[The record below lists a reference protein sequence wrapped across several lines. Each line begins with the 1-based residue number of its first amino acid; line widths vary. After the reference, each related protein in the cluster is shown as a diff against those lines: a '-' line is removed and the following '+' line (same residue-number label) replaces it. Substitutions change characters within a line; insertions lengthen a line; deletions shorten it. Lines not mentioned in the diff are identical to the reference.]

1 MFEKARVRGSI
12 VAALGI
18 SCAVLILPGL
28 AATRAHAQTLTT
40 LCSFNGSNGQA
51 PRSSLTLVGST
62 LYGTTYLGG
71 ANGDG
76 TVFSIA
82 TSGGSPTTLCS
93 LNYSNGE
100 APYAS
105 LTPAGSMLYGTT
117 AGGGANGDGTVF
129 SIATSGG
136 SPTTLCSFNY
146 SNGDYPTSGLT
157 LVGPTLYGTTQY
169 GGANGGGE
177 VFSIATSGGSPTTLC
192 SFNGSNGLGPYA
204 GLTLLGSTLYG
215 TTKLGGNLS
224 LNYGQ
229 GGGTVF
235 SIATSGGSPTTL
247 GSFNGSNG
255 EEPDSGLTLVGNTL
269 YGATGY
275 GGNLSLNNGM
285 GYGAVFSIATSG
297 GSPATLCSFG
307 SNGDWPSG
315 LTLVGSTL
323 YGTTAYGGYGS
334 GTVFS
339 IATSGGSPTV
349 LCSFSGSNGEV
360 PDCGLTLV
368 GSTLY
373 GTTYYGGNLS
383 LNGGN
388 GDGTV
393 FAMTLPTSALAWAN
407 SGGGSWALPG
417 NWNGNKVPGGST
429 PDTVAFGNVI
439 GSRTATVTLDGN
451 WAVGSLTFNT
461 SGGGSYTIACSAGDT
476 TSTLMLTGSVTNS
489 GGNHTIASPVV
500 LGSNVTVSTTAGS
513 SLTISGPVSHLRQS
527 RRLPM

>member
-40 LCSFNGSNGQA
+40 VCSFSGSNGQA

-255 EEPDSGLTLVGNTL
+255 EEPDSGLTLVGNDPL
-269 YGATGY
+269 RGDGLRRELVVEQRH
-275 GGNLSLNNGM
+275 GLRRGVQHRHQRRQSHDPLL
-285 GYGAVFSIATSG
+285 VR
-297 GSPATLCSFG
+297 G

-323 YGTTAYGGYGS
+323 YGTTAYGG
-334 GTVFS
+334 
-339 IATSGGSPTV
+339 
-349 LCSFSGSNGEV
+349 
-360 PDCGLTLV
+360 
-368 GSTLY
+368 
-373 GTTYYGGNLS
+373 
-383 LNGGN
+383 
-388 GDGTV
+388 
-393 FAMTLPTSALAWAN
+393 
-407 SGGGSWALPG
+407 
-417 NWNGNKVPGGST
+417 
-429 PDTVAFGNVI
+429 
-439 GSRTATVTLDGN
+439 
-451 WAVGSLTFNT
+451 
-461 SGGGSYTIACSAGDT
+461 
-476 TSTLMLTGSVTNS
+476 
-489 GGNHTIASPVV
+489 
-500 LGSNVTVSTTAGS
+500 
-513 SLTISGPVSHLRQS
+513 LRQRHGVQHCHQ
-527 RRLPM
+527 RRQPDGPLLVQRQQW